1 MAAGRLTERDPAVD
15 YRRDRRRLVER
26 LRERGVGD
34 SAVLDAFKS
43 VRRHAFI
50 PYALRGRAYEDVP
63 LPIGRGQTIS
73 SPTIHALSL
82 EYAEVRPGHRVLEV
96 GTGAGFQ
103 TALLAVLGAEVYSIE
118 RIASL
123 CEAAARALD
132 RLGVE
137 ANLVHGDG
145 SRGWPEYAPFQAI
158 IVGAVAPRPPEAL
171 LSQLE
176 EGGHLIVPV
185 GTRRQE
191 LRRYTRRGDDFARE
205 TITGVRF
212 VPLIEGEPSGGDRE
226 RIPVRTGSSR
236 STTRGRRVRG
246 GDRERRP

>member
-1 MAAGRLTERDPAVD
+1 MAAGKLTGWDPAAY

-34 SAVLDAFKS
+34 LAVLHAFDS
-43 VRRHAFI
+43 VPRHAFV
-50 PYALRGRAYEDVP
+50 PEAMRGRAYEDVP

-82 EYAEVRPGHRVLEV
+82 EYAEIRPGHRVLEV

-103 TALLAVLGAEVYSIE
+103 TALLAALGAAVYSIE
-118 RIASL
+118 RIAPL
-123 CEAAARALD
+123 YEAAAQTLG

-137 ANLVHGDG
+137 ARLMHGDG
-145 SRGWPEYAPFQAI
+145 SRGWPEHAPFQAI
-158 IVGAVAPRPPEAL
+158 IVGAAAARPPEAL
-171 LSQLE
+171 FRQLAD
-176 EGGHLIVPV
+176 GGRLIVPV

-205 TITGVRF
+205 TITGARF
-212 VPLIEGEPSGGDRE
+212 VPLIEGKP
-226 RIPVRTGSSR
+226 
-236 STTRGRRVRG
+236 RG
-246 GDRERRP
+246 GGPK